1 MMLRPLLAASAVL
14 LVALPARAERAND
27 AATLEYLPS
36 RATVALCPKAD
47 FLVLEVR
54 VRLGYELFQPSAPNH
69 LTVKIDR
76 ANGRFR
82 SIGEIRDDDG
92 KVIFARTYSEIDCT
106 AALFSMAMSVSIEFT
121 RAPEDPAPSLTKPP
135 PPSPQEPPPST
146 PECPEPE
153 PPPPPAPPVPARRRV
168 EAGVATVF
176 ALGTA
181 PSVLGGVGWFV
192 GVRWPSVSLALEG
205 RALFAP
211 SATLAR
217 PAVRSGYSF
226 GLAAVSGTACYQ
238 PAWVFLCA
246 RAEIGSLFF
255 DKAGADVIKI
265 RRPVDGFGFRGGV
278 DRALTPRLA
287 IRVYAEVSFQ
297 LLQATVRAT
306 ATNTLVWSQSFAA
319 GSLGAGPVFTFSE
332 F

>member
-1 MMLRPLLAASAVL
+1 MILRPFLAASAVL
-14 LVALPARAERAND
+14 LVALPARAERPND

-47 FLVLEVR
+47 FLALEVR
-54 VRLGYELFQPSAPNH
+54 LRLGYELFQPSAPNH

-106 AALFSMAMSVSIEFT
+106 AALFSMAMSVSIQFT
-121 RAPEDPAPSLTKPP
+121 RAPEDPAPS
-135 PPSPQEPPPST
+135 PQEPPPST
-146 PECPEPE
+146 PQERPPSTPERPEPE
-153 PPPPPAPPVPARRRV
+153 PPLPPRPVPARRRV
-168 EAGVATVF
+168 EAGVASVF
-176 ALGTA
+176 ALGIA
-181 PSVLGGVGWFV
+181 PSTLGGVGWFI

-217 PAVRSGYSF
+217 PAVRDGYRF
-226 GLAAVSGTACYQ
+226 GFAGVSGTACYQ
-238 PAWVFLCA
+238 PAWAYVCA
-246 RAEIGSLFF
+246 QAEIGSLFI
-255 DKAGADVIKI
+255 DNTGTENNNNRQPVIS
-265 RRPVDGFGFRGGV
+265 FGFRGGV
-278 DRALTPRLA
+278 DRALTPRIA
-287 IRVYAEVSFQ
+287 IRAYAEVSFQ
-297 LLQATVRAT
+297 PRQLTVRTT
-306 ATNTLVWSQSFAA
+306 ATNTLVWSQPFAA
-319 GSLGAGPVFTFSE
+319 GSLGVGPVFTFSE